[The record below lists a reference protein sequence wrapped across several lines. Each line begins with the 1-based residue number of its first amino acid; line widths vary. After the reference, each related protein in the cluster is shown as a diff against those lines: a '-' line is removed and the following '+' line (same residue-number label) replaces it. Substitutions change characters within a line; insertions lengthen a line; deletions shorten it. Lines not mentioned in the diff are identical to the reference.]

1 MYGFLNLNKPAGLT
15 SHDCVD
21 RVRKLLRMKRIGH
34 GGTLDPAAVGVLPI
48 AVGYATR
55 LLQFLRHD
63 KTYQATIRLGMKTTT
78 DDLEGDVLASSPV
91 PWLTLDQVESH
102 LPKFQGVIQQV
113 PPSYS
118 AIQVGGKRLYELARA
133 GEVVEAP
140 VRTVEIYGIKVLNW
154 RSGDFP
160 ELDVTI
166 ACGGGTY
173 IRSIARDLGET
184 LGVGGTLAHLIRT
197 SSSGFNLDSSLSLEA
212 LAEQVE
218 AGAFQPIPPQIAL
231 QHLTPITLSA
241 DQVKCWQNGQRLL
254 WQDISSMS
262 PPDEEAGFYR
272 VQDETDQFLGIGHP
286 QRMNDDL
293 RLVPKLVWKPDAT

>member
-1 MYGFLNLNKPAGLT
+1 
-15 SHDCVD
+15 
-21 RVRKLLRMKRIGH
+21 MKRVGH

-78 DDLEGDVLASSPV
+78 DDLEGEVLAASPV
-91 PWLTLDQVESH
+91 PWLTLDKVE
-102 LPKFQGVIQQV
+102 PYIPQFQGRIQQI

-140 VRTVEIYGIKVLNW
+140 MRTVDVYDIKVLNW

-160 ELDVTI
+160 ELDVAI

-173 IRSIARDLGET
+173 IRSIARDLGEA

-197 SSSGFNLDSSLSLEA
+197 SSSGFNLDNSLSLDT
-212 LAEQVE
+212 LAEQLE
-218 AGAFQPIPPQIAL
+218 ANTFAPIPPHIAL
-231 QHLTPITLSA
+231 QHLTPITLTAS
-241 DQVKCWQNGQRLL
+241 QVKCWQNGQRLL
-254 WQDISSMS
+254 WQDVSSIS
-262 PPDEEAGFYR
+262 PPAEDTGFYR
-272 VQDETDQFLGIGHP
+272 VQDETEQFLGIGQP
-286 QRMNDDL
+286 KVINDDL
-293 RLVPKLVWKPDAT
+293 RLAPKLVWKPEPT